1 MHLFKFSSQTNAS
14 VCCFGSIKLDQVI
27 HFNILLTVPF
37 SQKEMLWSL
46 RSTLFL
52 AVEVNN

>member
-1 MHLFKFSSQTNAS
+1 MFANAFIQTNAS